1 MVVYKNSA
9 IGFRSDV
16 EENKIADIIESR
28 FITTFGRRVQENE
41 KRSWKNSM
49 NYMETVIRKSGIDD
63 SCGILIEYTIPA
75 TSKRIDFIV
84 SGYSANDTPN
94 FVIIEIK
101 QWEKAEQT
109 EQDGVVRTIM
119 NRSNVDT
126 THPSYQAFSYKT
138 FMTEFNEN
146 IQKEKLKPHA
156 CCYLH
161 NYQKNNPEPLL
172 APLYLDIV
180 EKSPIYFKDDFRK
193 LQKFLKENVGRGKGQ
208 EILYKIESGQIKPSK
223 NLINHV
229 CGLLKGNQE
238 FTLLDEQKVAY
249 EKALSIGSESNSKEV
264 VIINGGPGTGKSVI
278 SINLLGGLLKRNKNA
293 IFVAPNASF
302 RTVIAE
308 RLKKENKKSEIDHL
322 FKGSSGFVDTEKNT
336 FDVIVVDEAHRLK
349 NQTAYQYYG
358 YNQIDD
364 IIKSGLVTIFFID
377 EDQMIRPEDIGSVEE
392 IIRVANEHNANI
404 TELELS
410 AQFRCSGAEGYV
422 NWLDNTLHLKETA
435 NYDGWEDSGFEFI
448 IFDDPNDLKDSIDQK
463 IIEGK
468 NARIVAGYAWPWTS
482 PKKGNK
488 DAEVHDIQIKDY
500 NFSMAWNSRK
510 LGTRWAVAE
519 EGINQVGCIHTTQGL
534 EFDYIGVIVGQD
546 LRFDP
551 SSLEYTVDWDS
562 YKDNNGK
569 KTLKDNPKELSKLVR
584 NIYKVLMSR
593 GMRGCYVYFEDKN
606 VRDYFLSR
614 LKHSS

>member
-1 MVVYKNSA
+1 MIVYKNSA
-9 IGFRSDV
+9 RGFCSDV
-16 EENKIADIIESR
+16 EENKIADVIESK

-41 KRSWKNSM
+41 KRSWRNSM
-49 NYMETVIRKSGIDD
+49 NYMERVIRRSELDD
-63 SCGILIEYTIPA
+63 SCGILIEYTIPS

-84 SGYSANDTPN
+84 SGYDENDIPS

-101 QWEKAEQT
+101 QWDKAEKT
-109 EQDGVVRTIM
+109 EQDGVVKTFM

-146 IQKEKLKPHA
+146 IQKEKLQPHA

-161 NYQKNNPEPLL
+161 NYTKKEPEPLL
-172 APLYLDIV
+172 DPIYLDIV
-180 EKSPIYFKDDFRK
+180 EKSPIYFKDDFEK
-193 LQKFLKENVGRGKGQ
+193 LQKFLKDYVGKGRGE
-208 EILYKIESGQIKPSK
+208 EILYTIESGQIKPSK

-229 CGLLKGNQE
+229 CGLLKGHQE

-249 EKALSIGSESNSKEV
+249 EKALSIGSESKEKEV
-264 VIINGGPGTGKSVI
+264 VIIKGGPGTGKSVI
-278 SINLLGGLLKRNKNA
+278 SINLLGGLLNKKKNV

-308 RLKKENKKSEIDHL
+308 KLKKENKKSEIDHL
-322 FKGSSGFVDTEKNT
+322 FRGSSGFVDTEENI

-349 NQTAYQYYG
+349 NKTAYQYYG

-364 IIKSGLVTIFFID
+364 IVKSSLVSIFFVD
-377 EDQMIRPEDIGSVEE
+377 EAQMIRPEDIGSIDE
-392 IIRVANEHNANI
+392 IKNIAEKHNATV

-410 AQFRCSGAEGYV
+410 AQFRCSGAEGYI

-448 IFDDPNDLKDSIDQK
+448 IFDDPNELKNAIDQK

-468 NARIVAGYAWPWTS
+468 DARIVAGYAWPWTS
-482 PKKGNK
+482 EKKGNK
-488 DAEVHDIQIKDY
+488 DANINDIEIKQYD
-500 NFSMAWNSRK
+500 FSMPWNSRK
-510 LGTRWAVAE
+510 LGTRWAIAE
-519 EGINQVGCIHTTQGL
+519 EGINQIGCIHTAQGL
-534 EFDYIGVIVGQD
+534 EFDYIGVIVGKD

-551 SSLEYTVDWDS
+551 SSLEYSVDWSS
-562 YKDNNGK
+562 YKDNYGK
-569 KTLKDNPKELSKLVR
+569 KTLKDDPEELSKLVR

-593 GMRGCYVYFEDKN
+593 GMKGCYVYFADKN
-606 VRDYFLSR
+606 TRDYFLSR
-614 LKHSS
+614 LQ